1 VTLIPL
7 SRLLV
12 EGRPDDHTVALRN
25 GQPIHFGRFRRDVM
39 DAAVH
44 FKDCRRAALVC
55 QDSYNFIVGFYGLL
69 HAGANVVMLPNSKAG
84 FTQTGTEEF
93 DLLIDDSLIENGQG
107 KAIELKPIDAE
118 RFSLNF
124 LTSGSTGAPKKVSK
138 NLAMLERE
146 IMTLDALWGS
156 NSGCGPVFDTVSHQ
170 HVYGLTFKLLWPLMA
185 GRPFSATT
193 HTLWESLFAEL
204 HPDSVIVSS
213 PAHLERMGGIALIPE
228 NQKPRRIFS
237 AGAPLSLAAS
247 QQAERVFGC
256 RPTEIFGSTETG
268 AFATRSQEIG
278 DEPWKLLPNMSIRCD
293 ENGCLVLDSPF
304 IGNEWLT
311 TADLIE
317 PLADGFRFL
326 GRADRIAKIEGK
338 RIALAAVEQ
347 SLTQLPFVK
356 AAAVAVLQGKPI
368 RLVAAV
374 VPNEKGQ
381 KTLAEIGKFRFGRLL
396 RSNLCAT
403 LEAAGIPRRW
413 RFVNELPA
421 KALGKRND
429 ADICALFNEGT

>member
-1 VTLIPL
+1 MTLIPL

-12 EGRPDDHTVALRN
+12 EGRSDDHPVALRN
-25 GQPIHFGRFRRDVM
+25 GALIDFGRLRADVM
-39 DAAVH
+39 DTAAR

-55 QDSYNFIVGFYGLL
+55 QDSYNFAMGFYGLL
-69 HAGANVVMLPNSKAG
+69 HAEADIVLLPNNKPRSL
-84 FTQTGTEEF
+84 QTSVEKF
-93 DLLIDDSLIENGQG
+93 DLLVGDAFMENGQG
-107 KAIELKPIDAE
+107 KTIELKPIDPE
-118 RFSLNF
+118 RLSLDF
-124 LTSGSTGAPKKVSK
+124 LTSGSTGVPKKVSK

-146 IMTLDALWGS
+146 IMTLDALWGKL
-156 NSGCGPVFDTVSHQ
+156 SGCGPVFDTVSHQ

-185 GRPFSATT
+185 GRAFSATT

-204 HPDSVIVSS
+204 PPDAVIVSS
-213 PAHLERMGGIALIPE
+213 PAHLERMSGIAPIPKA
-228 NQKPRRIFS
+228 QSPRRIFS

-247 QQAERVFGC
+247 QQAETILGC

-268 AFATRSQEIG
+268 AFATRCQTKD
-278 DEPWKLLPNMSIRCD
+278 DEPWSLLPNMAIRCD
-293 ENGCLVLDSPF
+293 DNGCLVLHSPF
-304 IGNEWLT
+304 VDQDWLT

-317 PLADGFRFL
+317 PLPDGFRFL

-347 SLTQLPFVK
+347 SLIQLPFVK
-356 AAAVAVLQGKPI
+356 EAAVAVLEGKPI

-374 VPNEKGQ
+374 VPSEKGQ
-381 KTLAEIGKFRFGRLL
+381 IVLNDMGKFRFSRLL

-403 LEAAGIPRRW
+403 LEAAGIPRQW
-413 RFVNELPA
+413 RFVSELPA
-421 KALGKRND
+421 NALGKRCD